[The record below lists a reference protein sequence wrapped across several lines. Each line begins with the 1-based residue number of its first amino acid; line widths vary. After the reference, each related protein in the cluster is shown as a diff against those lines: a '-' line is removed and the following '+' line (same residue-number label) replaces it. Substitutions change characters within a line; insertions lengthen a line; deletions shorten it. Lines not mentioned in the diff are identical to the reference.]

1 MGRIVRQK
9 DKHDNHHELRLV
21 ENQNFAKEFSE
32 SQVPIEVV
40 GATMDT
46 EAMVELAREWDK
58 LQAKEK

>member
-1 MGRIVRQK
+1 M
-9 DKHDNHHELRLV
+9 

-46 EAMVELAREWDK
+46 EAMVELVREWDK